1 MKNLT
6 LKSSAFVLAGVVA
19 LAAAYLAHTVLGI
32 PRAAIRIDALG
43 MPACLGA
50 FIGAGIFAQ
59 RRDKWPP
66 KRPRAPTAP
75 QFGENAIAPLPKRFL
90 PMSSF
95 KLAR

>member
-1 MKNLT
+1 LWQRICRISAVCPLENGKSAAHIRRMKNLT

-43 MPACLGA
+43 MAACLAA

-59 RRDKWPP
+59 RRDK
-66 KRPRAPTAP
+66 
-75 QFGENAIAPLPKRFL
+75 
-90 PMSSF
+90 
-95 KLAR
+95 